1 MHVVCLHS
9 PPPLPPAPALRP
21 HSSPQ
26 RTPGSARKA
35 LTKCIEPNKSEK
47 FLCKNNN
54 KQKKVTKKKNRT
66 PEEEE
71 EEEVAEN
78 EHFKINAKLLSH
90 DAVCGRRRRERLRLR
105 QRQRMRRARCGL
117 RNYIRYLYVKW
128 PDGRRVALYL

>member
-1 MHVVCLHS
+1 MN
-9 PPPLPPAPALRP
+9 P
-21 HSSPQ
+21 
-26 RTPGSARKA
+26 TKARNSYAK
-35 LTKCIEPNKSEK
+35 TTTSK
-47 FLCKNNN
+47 
-54 KQKKVTKKKNRT
+54 KKVTKKKNRT
-66 PEEEE
+66 PEEEEE